1 VGGGRVVTLFL
12 LAGGLVVH
20 DVKEEALVQ
29 LRIVD
34 GNSIIVFLGGLLAAL
49 VEGRGVWRFVWGATS
64 FYHDQVWAWG
74 VLVEIVGLAHVGK

>member
-29 LRIVD
+29 LGIVD
-34 GNSIIVFLGGLLAAL
+34 GNSIFFFLSGLLAAL
-49 VEGRGVWRFVWGATS
+49 LERRG
-64 FYHDQVWAWG
+64 
-74 VLVEIVGLAHVGK
+74 I